1 MTKNYFRL
9 FVCSLL
15 VLLGATQSGWAFS
28 DFAVQLTAAPFSE
41 NTSTTSFNVSVDG
54 SNVSIVDADAK
65 GTFSFTSVRWNDAD
79 HGWVNCVFTIPV
91 DGPVKIELGDCQF
104 GGQNG
109 TIVDGS
115 SNSTDI
121 KANAPKTCW
130 HNTKSVTTAYYTGT
144 SATTLTVTYNGYCP
158 YIAVT
163 AIDVADIPNEATLT
177 FSTTGTA
184 AVGTV
189 PTANKVKVGEQVT
202 IPANTTL
209 YVEGKTLTGWT
220 DGTSTYAAGD
230 NVTVNED
237 ITLTPVFTDNAVS
250 FADRTDETTV
260 TWQFGEGN
268 GVGPIN
274 AEGKSTIVVTQV
286 NIGEAKIDVKMDV
299 DASSGKLNN
308 VGRGDK
314 WAQCN
319 DGTKMTIPAYKGMT
333 ISFDSN
339 GDGASTTIA
348 GTTTTDKTGT
358 YNGTDATIDI
368 VAGGMGYIASLTAV
382 YPVAT
387 SETGGDDNPASASYD
402 NVNATVAWAIGN
414 ENAATSISDAVAN
427 AVQETKVKV
436 GSDLSVATYDATSNG
451 GSTLP
456 IYKPT
461 TANPGCVATDMI
473 EYTVKM
479 KKGVTFTPSSFEFDA
494 VKKGTDGAY
503 FSWSYTIDGK
513 ESEITAYSNPK
524 TQILRD
530 NNANSGVS
538 LTHKESVNVKEG
550 GRVVTLR
557 FYISNVASDKQ
568 MAIGNIKINGVV
580 DGEEEVRSFTDFKVN
595 FRTDPYTVVVPE
607 TGVLPEGVSI
617 AGAFHDDQHGNG
629 ATTIKVPVDG
639 PVKFT
644 IGSCQYGGATLT
656 IKNKSGEVLATMSSN
671 KGCDNKTDYDHFVT
685 WTYNV
690 EAKDTLEFY
699 ENGYLP
705 WFQAEACEYIESCHI
720 IYYDVDGK
728 TVLDEEDVLG
738 GSDLVYKE
746 GVAEKVTVQD
756 GYKFRGWFNS
766 TLTSATKIAE
776 GTGITE
782 DLKLYAKTSEIEDP
796 TSTSRYDYDMTKT
809 NWYLEDHEAIDITSG
824 GKYYNSHGWLL
835 GANDTIYVK
844 VAGNA
849 IISITNC
856 CYSKTQTG
864 TVTDA
869 AGNQV
874 GTFDVT
880 NIGDGGAD
888 GQSASVRYEGEATT
902 LAINWPQGAYV
913 HGISV
918 WNVKEFV
925 TYDEATGYYYV
936 PAGDGNSFL
945 LALADANGREGA
957 KIFLPNGTYDLGEQ
971 ALTAVSGKNI
981 SIIGESME
989 GTIIKNAPPIE
1000 KEGIG
1005 TTATLL
1011 NTADGLYMQDLTIQN
1026 ALDYYATGAA
1036 GRAVCLQD
1044 KGKNTVCKNVKM
1056 LSYQD
1061 TYYSNAKSNRYWEDS
1076 EIHGTVDYLCG
1087 DGNVVYQGCHFVN
1100 ESRAKDKASGSDVLC
1115 APNCTA
1121 SDATYTNYGYVFLDC
1136 SVESNCKDFT
1146 LARSWGGESKAY
1158 FVNLKVLDNSLA
1170 SSRWTE
1176 QGMNVTASAFK
1187 EYNTTNSEGNVTTP
1201 SSKEVTFYL
1210 LDSNKKVIESSK
1222 VTLETVMSAEEADAL
1237 TIENIFPGWDPRLQT
1252 AQAEVSSVVLDGNT
1266 LKWDGTSEAYA
1277 ICYNGSVV
1285 AIVTD
1290 NTYEVEASAGAKSAG
1305 LNANAADGWSVRAA
1319 NIRGGFSPA
1328 VEATQADAVSEVKA
1342 KEVVKASNGKIY
1354 NVAGQEVSAF
1364 YKGIKIQN
1372 GKKFAE

>member
-1 MTKNYFRL
+1 MF
-9 FVCSLL
+9 FVPSLHYTL
-15 VLLGATQSGWAFS
+15 RSVPHTIDA
-28 DFAVQLTAAPFSE
+28 SE
-41 NTSTTSFNVSVDG
+41 
-54 SNVSIVDADAK
+54 
-65 GTFSFTSVRWNDAD
+65 
-79 HGWVNCVFTIPV
+79 
-91 DGPVKIELGDCQF
+91 
-104 GGQNG
+104 
-109 TIVDGS
+109 
-115 SNSTDI
+115 
-121 KANAPKTCW
+121 
-130 HNTKSVTTAYYTGT
+130 
-144 SATTLTVTYNGYCP
+144 
-158 YIAVT
+158 
-163 AIDVADIPNEATLT
+163 IPNEATLT
-177 FSTTGTA
+177 FDAASSGAEGTA
-184 AVGTV
+184 PVQQ
-189 PTANKVKVGEQVT
+189 KVTVGEQVT

-209 YVEGKTLTGWT
+209 YIEGKTLKGWT
-220 DGTSTYAAGD
+220 DGTSTYAVGD
-230 NVTVNED
+230 KVTVNED
-237 ITLTPVFTDNAVS
+237 ITLTPVFADNAVS
-250 FADRTDETTV
+250 FADRTAETTIV
-260 TWQFGEGN
+260 WQFGESN
-268 GVGPIN
+268 GVGTLN
-274 AEGKSTIVVTQV
+274 AEGKSTIVVTQAT
-286 NIGEAKIDVKMDV
+286 IGEAKIDVKMDV

-387 SETGGDDNPASASYD
+387 SETDGETGGDDNPASASYD

-580 DGEEEVRSFTDFKVN
+580 DGEAEVRTFTDFKVN
-595 FRTDPYTVVVPE
+595 FRTNPYTVVVPE

-656 IKNKSGEVLATMSSN
+656 IKNKSGELLATMSSN
-671 KGCDNKTDYDHFVT
+671 NGCDNKTDYDHFVT

-699 ENGYLP
+699 ENGFLP
-705 WFQAEACEYIESCHI
+705 WFQAEACEFIESCHV

-728 TVLDEEDVLG
+728 TVLGEEDVLG

-782 DLKLYAKTSEIEDP
+782 DLKLYAKTSEIEEP
-796 TSTSRYDYDMTKT
+796 TSTSRFDYDMTKT
-809 NWYLEDHEAIDITSG
+809 NWYLEDHEAIDITAG
-824 GKYYNSHGWLL
+824 GKYYNNHGWKL
-835 GANDTIYVK
+835 GAQDTIYVK

-856 CYSKTQTG
+856 CYSGTQTG

-880 NIGDGGAD
+880 NIEDGGAD

-971 ALTAVSGKNI
+971 TLTAVSGKNI

-1000 KEGIG
+1000 NEGIG

-1100 ESRAKDKASGSDVLC
+1100 ESRAKDKDSGSDVLC

-1136 SVESNCKDFT
+1136 SVESNCTDFT

-1176 QGMNVTASAFK
+1176 QGMNVTPSAFK
-1187 EYNTTNSEGNVTTP
+1187 EYNTTDSEGHVTTP

-1210 LDSNKKVIESSK
+1210 VDSNKKVIESSK
-1222 VTLETVMSAEEADAL
+1222 VTLETVMSADEASAI

-1252 AQAEVSSVVLDGNT
+1252 AQAEVSNVVLDGNT

-1290 NTYEVEASAGAKSAG
+1290 NTYEVEGSPSAKSAG
-1305 LNANAADGWSVRAA
+1305 LNANAADEWSVRAA

-1342 KEVVKASNGKIY
+1342 EEVVKASNGKVY
-1354 NVAGQEVSAF
+1354 NVAGQEVSDS
-1364 YKGIKIQN
+1364 YKGIVIID
-1372 GKKFAE
+1372 GKKMVK